1 MVFVNFAGGYDH
13 IPKTFGHHHVY
24 CSYADTIMPGFLFC
38 VGMAMRLTFLRRA
51 ATDGLRVAYHKAI
64 KRNLGL
70 IFVGCVVYHFTG
82 GFKSWADVETE
93 DWGSFLLSAIKRH
106 PFEALTHIGVTSLFV
121 LPVIGQHWAVRIA
134 YAVGAGFLHAYTS
147 QSGYYEWNMSN
158 PVGID
163 GGPLGFLS
171 WSIPLVFG
179 SVAAD
184 LLEPGHAA
192 AELVV
197 MAGIAF
203 VLMIPSLLVSN
214 LHVLNLCGEP
224 TSIIYPLIHPHE
236 MDGECFRKSYWT
248 MSQRAGSVTYTT
260 FGAGFS
266 LALFALFRL
275 AADGYRLRWS
285 YLDLFGKHA
294 LVAYVAH
301 DLVME
306 TVKPFVPK
314 DAPAWYVLAG
324 FAVVLA
330 ALTLILRYFD
340 RNKFAVRL

>member
-1 MVFVNFAGGYDH
+1 
-13 IPKTFGHHHVY
+13 
-24 CSYADTIMPGFLFC
+24 MPGFLFC
-38 VGMAMRLTFLRRA
+38 VGMAMRLTFVRRA
-51 ATDGLRVAYHKAI
+51 ATDGRRAAYLKAI

-82 GFKSWADVETE
+82 GFKTWAEVETA
-93 DWGSFLLSAIKRH
+93 DWSSFLLSAVKRH

-121 LPVIGQHWAVRIA
+121 LPVIDQHKAIRVA
-134 YAVGAGFLHAYTS
+134 YAIAAGLLHVWAS
-147 QSGYYEWNMSN
+147 DAGYYKWNLAN

-163 GGPLGFLS
+163 GGPLGFLT
-171 WSIPLVFG
+171 WSIPLLVG
-179 SVAAD
+179 SLTVD
-184 LLEPGHAA
+184 
-192 AELVV
+192 ELVTPRKDFV
-197 MAGIAF
+197 RFLYMGVLWMLCAF
-203 VLMIPSLLVSN
+203 LLSRQTIHGPFPLVHSDDVESLRQSA
-214 LHVLNLCGEP
+214 
-224 TSIIYPLIHPHE
+224 T
-236 MDGECFRKSYWT
+236 YWT
-248 MSQRAGSVTYTT
+248 MSQRAGSVTYTW

-275 AADGYRLRWS
+275 ACDGYGLRWS
-285 YLDLFGKHA
+285 YFDLFGKHA

-301 DLVME
+301 DFVMGM
-306 TVKPFVPK
+306 VKPFVPK